1 MLTPQLRA
9 GRKTSTVE
17 IPPRRGDLFA
27 HGTGVIL
34 MEPADDLTQ
43 QATILLR
50 EYGPV
55 HSGTPAGDF
64 NVIDLDDAS
73 GWAVTGHHPDILT
86 YLDPS
91 ELENHDYLAVGILG
105 RAKRDRDGN
114 ELTVL
119 HHLEDKRSI

>member
-1 MLTPQLRA
+1 MNQ
-9 GRKTSTVE
+9 TSTVE
-17 IPPRRGDLFA
+17 IPPSRGVLFA
-27 HGTGVIL
+27 HGTCVIL
-34 MEPADDLTQ
+34 MEPAGDLTQ

-55 HSGTPAGDF
+55 HSGTPTGDF
-64 NVIDLDDAS
+64 NVIDLDGAS